1 MSIVTVITSLI
12 SLISAM
18 ALAFYVR
25 SCIDNKKISL
35 KSAYAKALGRWPSAI
50 LTNMIFF
57 VLLIV
62 LFLLVGISPFFL
74 LVIIPGIIIY
84 SVHWGFAITA
94 VALSGKYG
102 KAALDH
108 SKRIVKKRWWNVFK
122 LYLILFLVNG
132 FSLFCPP
139 GIVSGMIF
147 LTLLNVVSSYIFVAQ
162 VVMYLNYESTIRT
175 DAKKY

>member
-1 MSIVTVITSLI
+1 LI

-18 ALAFYVR
+18 ALASYVK
-25 SCIDNKKISL
+25 SCIGDKKISL
-35 KSAYAKALGRWPSAI
+35 RSAYAKALGRWPFVV
-50 LTNMIFF
+50 LTLMIFF
-57 VLLIV
+57 ILLII
-62 LFLLVGISPFFL
+62 LFLLIMITPFFL
-74 LVIIPGIIIY
+74 FIIIPGIIIY

-108 SKRIVKKRWWNVFK
+108 SKRIVKKRWWKVFAIA
-122 LYLILFLVNG
+122 LIVFLVNG
-132 FSLFCPP
+132 FSLFCPA

-147 LTLLNVVSSYIFVAQ
+147 LTLLNVVSSYLL
-162 VVMYLNYESTIRT
+162 VVQIIMYLNYESNLRT